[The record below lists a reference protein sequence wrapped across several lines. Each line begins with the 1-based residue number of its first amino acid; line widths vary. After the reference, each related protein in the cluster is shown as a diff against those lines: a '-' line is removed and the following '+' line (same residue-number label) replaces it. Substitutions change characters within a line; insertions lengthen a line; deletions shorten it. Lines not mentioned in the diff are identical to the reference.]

1 MNNLG
6 GLQFAPRADG
16 ERTTDMSFFRRKT
29 PDREHGSSDR
39 AGRRFGERPSWM
51 RNGAQVALL
60 DGSEILEVVGESFHQ
75 PDLWRLA
82 GARPGGDRVLVDICA
97 VLVAEDDNPYDADA
111 VAVWIDGLQVGHLSR
126 ENARLYRPGLLAQQE
141 AQGMPIALA
150 GVIAG
155 GGMRSDGPGMLGVFL
170 HHDPEDFGQ
179 PRPRFAP
186 PPESRM
192 RTGLSDALATDAAD
206 DSYDLAWM
214 TGLPSDDIRAI
225 PYLRNLLAYEKDL
238 LDRHFMFVQLETILY
253 RCRSAFTSALGEYDE
268 ACRQHDAEMDGIRQA
283 CLDKWG
289 KVPLLETYRQMAIRQ
304 QKAGNYSQAFW
315 WAERGIA
322 LYGHHCARPEAVE
335 DLRSRAAKYQAKLP
349 DQGRSTASAKL

>member
-1 MNNLG
+1 
-6 GLQFAPRADG
+6 
-16 ERTTDMSFFRRKT
+16 
-29 PDREHGSSDR
+29 
-39 AGRRFGERPSWM
+39 M

-60 DGSEILEVVGESFHQ
+60 DGSEDLEVVGESFHQ
-75 PDLWRLA
+75 SDLWDLA
-82 GARPGGDRVLVDICA
+82 GARPGRDRVLRDICA
-97 VLVAEDDNPYDADA
+97 VLVAEDDNPYDANA

-126 ENARLYRPGLLAQQE
+126 ENAQQYRSGLLAQQQ

-170 HHDPEDFGQ
+170 HHDPEDFGL
-179 PRPRFAP
+179 PGHRFPP
-186 PPESRM
+186 PPESKM

-225 PYLRNLLAYEKDL
+225 PYLRNLLACEQDR

-253 RCRSAFTSALGEYDE
+253 RCRSAFTSALSEYDE
-268 ACRQHDAEMDGIRQA
+268 ACRQHNAEMDGIRETCIA
-283 CLDKWG
+283 KWG

-304 QKAGNYSQAFW
+304 QKAGNYSQALW

-322 LYGHHCARPEAVE
+322 LYGHDCARPEAVE
-335 DLRSRAAKYQAKLP
+335 DLRSRAAKYQAKLVG
-349 DQGRSTASAKL
+349 QGRSIASASSDTASI